1 MDQGQSKSRQIMP
14 IDAYNVARCS
24 SGKVMPSVHKAPLN
38 SLSLAFLASSLL
50 FSGCGDK
57 PAPKSAEPAA
67 AAVKPAEPAIPAE
80 IQAAA
85 EGSLGSETTVL
96 AYGDLAKTGTQQIL
110 IANVVPKTPKE
121 NITGTIVSR
130 AAIVENQK
138 GQWVQIF
145 LCDEHLK
152 NSKGYLGMTPI
163 EPVTAWRIQHEQD
176 PVKGLTVY
184 FTPVKGMPDAHVLPI
199 GVQWNPKTKRYQS
212 LDRSYQQFL
221 LESPAL
227 SNVRTRLQ

>member
-1 MDQGQSKSRQIMP
+1 MDLGQSKSRQIMQTN
-14 IDAYNVARCS
+14 AYNVARCS
-24 SGKVMPSVHKAPLN
+24 SGKVMPSVHKILRS
-38 SLSLAFLASSLL
+38 SLLLAFLSSPLF
-50 FSGCGDK
+50 FSGCGNA
-57 PAPKSAEPAA
+57 PAPKPAEQAEAA
-67 AAVKPAEPAIPAE
+67 KPAEPAIPTE
-80 IQAAA
+80 IQSAA

-110 IANVVPKTPKE
+110 IANVVPKTPKN

-130 AAIVENQK
+130 AAIVEKQGTN
-138 GQWVQIF
+138 WMQIF

-163 EPVTAWRIQHEQD
+163 DPVSAWRIQHEQD

-184 FTPVKGMPDAHVLPI
+184 LTPVKGMPDAHVLPI

>member
-1 MDQGQSKSRQIMP
+1 MW
-14 IDAYNVARCS
+14 RCS
-24 SGKVMPSVHKAPLN
+24 SGKVMLSVHKALPY
-38 SLSLAFLASSLL
+38 SRSLALLSSSLL
-50 FSGCGDK
+50 LSGCGDT
-57 PAPKSAEPAA
+57 PAPKPAEQTAA
-67 AAVKPAEPAIPAE
+67 PKPAEPAVPAD
-80 IQAAA
+80 IQTAA
-85 EGSLGSETTVL
+85 EGSLGSETAVL
-96 AYGDLAKTGTQQIL
+96 AYGDLAKTGTKQIL

-121 NITGTIVSR
+121 SITGTIVSR

-184 FTPVKGMPDAHVLPI
+184 FTPVKGMTDAHVLPI
-199 GVQWNPKTKRYQS
+199 AVQWNPKTKRYQS

>member
-1 MDQGQSKSRQIMP
+1 MQ
-14 IDAYNVARCS
+14 IDAYNVSRCS
-24 SGKVMPSVHKAPLN
+24 SGKVMSSVRKHLP
-38 SLSLAFLASSLL
+38 SLSTLFLLLPSLL
-50 FSGCGDK
+50 LIGCENK
-57 PAPKSAEPAA
+57 PGPKPGESATAA
-67 AAVKPAEPAIPAE
+67 KPAEPAIPAE
-80 IQAAA
+80 IQSAA
-85 EGSLGSETTVL
+85 EGSLGLETTVL

-110 IANVVPKTPKE
+110 IANVLPKTPKD

-145 LCDEHLK
+145 LCDEYLK

-163 EPVTAWRIQHEQD
+163 EPVSAWRIQHEQD
-176 PVKGLTVY
+176 SVKGLTAY
-184 FTPVKGMPDAHVLPI
+184 FTPVKGISDLHVLPI
-199 GVQWNPKTKRYQS
+199 VVQWNPKTKRYQS